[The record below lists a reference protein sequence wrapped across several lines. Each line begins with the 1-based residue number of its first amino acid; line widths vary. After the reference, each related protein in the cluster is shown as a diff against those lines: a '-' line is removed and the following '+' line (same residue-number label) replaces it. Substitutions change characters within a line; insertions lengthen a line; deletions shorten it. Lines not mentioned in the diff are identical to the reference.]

1 MTRIQAGRSR
11 VRLSSPGLASPATC
25 GVFVAAVV
33 LASLAGTQP
42 DTDHDQRVADTI
54 VDYTSASA
62 DTVSFAED
70 VLPIF
75 VQRCGQCHGA
85 PGEDGEPVV
94 ELGLNLLEYE
104 RVMMG
109 SEFGPVIEAG
119 DADSYLLEMIVAG
132 DMPQEG
138 DPVPEEEIQ
147 IIRAWIVAGA
157 PNN

>member
-1 MTRIQAGRSR
+1 MTRTQAGKSR
-11 VRLSSPGLASPATC
+11 VRLASPAAC

-54 VDYTSASA
+54 VDYPSAASA
-62 DTVSFAED
+62 DTVSFAGD